1 MAIDSWNQHTNSI
14 SYDESIYDISEG
26 EWVREVDFPKT
37 TIPSAQESFKVFKE
51 NHFSIT
57 EDKEN
62 GFVSLYIKHQ
72 SPNIA
77 RMWLENITNS
87 INETIREEQRNRSS
101 LSINY
106 LYKQMEK
113 TNYAEL
119 RQVLSLLI
127 TKETEKLT
135 LIESNKDY
143 VFKIIDPAVSP
154 ELKSGPNRA
163 LICIIG
169 SILGMLLGII
179 ISLIIYLKN
188 QPISSNN

>member
-1 MAIDSWNQHTNSI
+1 
-14 SYDESIYDISEG
+14 
-26 EWVREVDFPKT
+26 
-37 TIPSAQESFKVFKE
+37 
-51 NHFSIT
+51 
-57 EDKEN
+57 
-62 GFVSLYIKHQ
+62 
-72 SPNIA
+72 
-77 RMWLENITNS
+77 
-87 INETIREEQRNRSS
+87 
-101 LSINY
+101 
-106 LYKQMEK
+106 MEK

-188 QPISSNN
+188 HPISSNN

>member
-1 MAIDSWNQHTNSI
+1 MAIDSWNQLTNEI
-14 SYDESIYDISEG
+14 SYDESIYNLSED
-26 EWVREVDFPKT
+26 EWVRRVKFPKT
-37 TIPSAQESFKVFKE
+37 IIPSAQESFIVFKE
-51 NHFSIT
+51 NHFSII

-77 RMWLENITNS
+77 KIWLENITNS
-87 INETIREEQRNRSS
+87 INETIREEQRDRSS

-106 LYKQMEK
+106 LNKQMEK

-135 LIESNKDY
+135 LIASNKDY
-143 VFKIIDPAVSP
+143 VFKIIDPAISP
-154 ELKSGPNRA
+154 ELKTGPNRA

-169 SILGMLLGII
+169 SIIGMLMGSI
-179 ISLIIYLKN
+179 ISLIMYIKN
-188 QPISSNN
+188 KLVSNFN